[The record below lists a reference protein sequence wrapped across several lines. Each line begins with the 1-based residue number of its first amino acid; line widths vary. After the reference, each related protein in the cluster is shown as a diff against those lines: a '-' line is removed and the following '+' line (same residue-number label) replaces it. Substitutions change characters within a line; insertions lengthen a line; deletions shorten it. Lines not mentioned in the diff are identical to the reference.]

1 MTTET
6 EEQVLAERESEA
18 MNLGFDSVRNPDDA
32 QRENQQSVAG
42 DDDAPTDDPPETA
55 SQDEQPVFAGMTENE
70 IKTLLERASRFDDQ
84 LAKAHGK
91 IGELNR
97 TLQHLTAPQPAP
109 QATVEVG
116 KDDDVD
122 LSEIEELF
130 PEFAPAVEAKARRIA
145 MEVMAQQRPAQA
157 DPEQLH
163 QTIALA
169 VMDASRPDWRNTV
182 QTEDFQKWMA
192 AQPDD
197 YQQTYASTWD
207 TAVFSGVLTDFDTA
221 RRATT
226 ARTTKNQ
233 TRLEAAL
240 TPDSRTSRVSHA
252 ATEMD
257 AMQAGFDSVRNPR
270 YSVRY

>member
-1 MTTET
+1 M
-6 EEQVLAERESEA
+6 S
-18 MNLGFDSVRNPDDA
+18 LGFDSVRNPDEA
-32 QRENQQSVAG
+32 QRAEQFAAGADDEPDDQQESV
-42 DDDAPTDDPPETA
+42 T
-55 SQDEQPVFAGMTENE
+55 QDEQQPVFAGMTENE
-70 IKTLLERASRFDDQ
+70 IKALLDRAARFDDQ

-97 TLQHLTAPQPAP
+97 TLQQLTAPQPAP
-109 QATVEVG
+109 QASAEVG
-116 KDDDVD
+116 KADDVD

-130 PEFAPAVEAKARRIA
+130 PEFTPAVEAKARRIA
-145 MEVMAQQRPAQA
+145 HEVMAQQQPAQT
-157 DPEQLH
+157 DPEQLQ

-169 VMDASRPDWRNTV
+169 VMDATRPGWRNTV
-182 QTEDFQKWMA
+182 QTDDFQTWIA
-192 AQPDD
+192 AQPED

-207 TAVFSGVLTDFDTA
+207 TAVFSGVLTDFETA

-226 ARTTKNQ
+226 ARTTRNQ

-257 AMQAGFDSVRNPR
+257 AMQAGFDAVRNPR
-270 YSVRY
+270 YSARH

>member
-1 MTTET
+1 MTTDT
-6 EEQVLAERESEA
+6 EEQALEQQESEA
-18 MNLGFDSVRNPDDA
+18 MSLGFDSVRNPDEA
-32 QRENQQSVAG
+32 QHAEQYAAAA
-42 DDDAPTDDPPETA
+42 DTEPTDDPQESV
-55 SQDEQPVFAGMTENE
+55 SQDEQPVFAGMTATE

-97 TLQHLTAPQPAP
+97 TLQQITAQQPAP
-109 QATVEVG
+109 KASAEFDSV
-116 KDDDVD
+116 DDAD

-145 MEVMAQQRPAQA
+145 QEVMAQQQPAQT
-157 DPEQLH
+157 DPAQLQ

-169 VMDASRPDWRNTV
+169 VMDATRPEWRNTV
-182 QTEDFQKWMA
+182 QTEDFQKWIA

-197 YQQTYASTWD
+197 YQRTYASTWD
-207 TAVFSGVLTDFDTA
+207 TAVFSGVLTDFDAA

-240 TPDSRTSRVSHA
+240 TPDSRTSRISHA

-257 AMQAGFDSVRNPR
+257 AMQAGFDAVRNPH
-270 YSVRY
+270 YSARH

>member
-1 MTTET
+1 
-6 EEQVLAERESEA
+6 

-32 QRENQQSVAG
+32 QREKQQSVAG
-42 DDDAPTDDPPETA
+42 DDDAPTDEPPEPA
-55 SQDEQPVFAGMTENE
+55 LQDEQPVFAGMTENE

-97 TLQHLTAPQPAP
+97 TLQHLTVPQPAP
-109 QATVEVG
+109 QASVEVG

-130 PEFAPAVEAKARRIA
+130 PEFAPAVEAKARKIA
-145 MEVMAQQRPAQA
+145 LEVMAQQRPAQA